1 MKTEKL
7 TVRDI
12 IRFYPRDNPKEL
24 AISKLLFNLV
34 VPMSKEEYSKLIK
47 VLRQMAGSRPSLPP
61 NGVYKLMRA
70 GAELSLAYLV
80 LDVEDLKFLHEYFG
94 VPPPGHG
101 DMGYSAIFEASVI
114 GWRPTPNEQLEM
126 EVVKLTEKFAVLELQ
141 HRHKTV
147 AVGSWPLSRL
157 FGHNDYTPKGT
168 FAVDAREKS
177 RRVELGQRLKVVVSS
192 YTVEEVGNTYRFRL
206 NFSDVI
212 PPWQDGTRR
221 QRRAKAFAESQSG
234 AT

>member
-24 AISKLLFNLV
+24 AISKLILNLV
-34 VPMSKEEYSKLIK
+34 VPMSKEEHSKLMK
-47 VLRQMAGSRPSLPP
+47 LLQQTTKRPSLSP
-61 NGVYKLMRA
+61 NGAYKLIRA

-80 LDVEDLKFLHEYFG
+80 LDVEDFKFLDEYFR

-141 HRHKTV
+141 HRHKTL

-177 RRVELGQRLKVVVSS
+177 RRVELGQKLKVVVSS
-192 YTVEEVGNTYRFRL
+192 YTVEQVGNAYRFRL
-206 NFSDVI
+206 NFTEVI
-212 PPWQDGTRR
+212 PPWKNDTRR
-221 QRRAKAFAESQSG
+221 QRRAKVFAEPQSD